1 MGIKLTDFGSQNLK
15 AKDITGKS
23 LTVFVDGSSV
33 KSYDSETDDGREYT
47 KKVPALK
54 VHYQKGEQTIYA
66 DFVLN
71 RENRN
76 TIASTG
82 IIDLDALIGASIE
95 LLKVPVSYKD
105 SEVMG
110 IRIGKITLV
119 K

>member
-23 LTVFVDGSSV
+23 LTVVVDGSSV
-33 KSYDSETDDGREYT
+33 KSYDSTTDDGRQYV
-47 KKVPALK
+47 KKIPALK
-54 VHYQKGEQTIYA
+54 VHFQSGNTTKYA

-76 TIASTG
+76 SIANMG
-82 IIDLDALIGASIE
+82 IIDLDALIGATIE
-95 LLKVPVSYKD
+95 LIKQPVEYKD

-119 K
+119 Q